1 MVEEEPQ
8 AQTEPTEETAGDPN
22 AYAIQRVR
30 ELVTQTQVIHR
41 EPTAE
46 TQEVAKKAKI
56 DWQLHVWSPQRKANG
71 RPLGMSDMGGTRDA
85 RPNDAAKAR
94 K

>member
-1 MVEEEPQ
+1 M
-8 AQTEPTEETAGDPN
+8 
-22 AYAIQRVR
+22 
-30 ELVTQTQVIHR
+30 
-41 EPTAE
+41 
-46 TQEVAKKAKI
+46 KAKI